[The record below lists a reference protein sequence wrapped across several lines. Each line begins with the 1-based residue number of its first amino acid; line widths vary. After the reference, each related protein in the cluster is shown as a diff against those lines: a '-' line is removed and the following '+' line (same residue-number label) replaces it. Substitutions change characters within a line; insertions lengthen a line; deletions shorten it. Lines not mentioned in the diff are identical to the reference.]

1 MAIMFPS
8 AAGSPS
14 AAFNPS
20 RYYAEIG
27 QTANDIP
34 GSRTMGGR
42 FAGAFRGVY
51 LPILVAIVLLW
62 ALERRRVGA
71 SLRASEGLKL

>member
-8 AAGSPS
+8 AAGAAN

-20 RYYAEIG
+20 RWYAEVG

-34 GSRTMGGR
+34 GSRVSGSLGSSLR
-42 FAGAFRGVY
+42 NLY
-51 LPILVAIVLLW
+51 LPMLVVVVLLW
-62 ALERRRVGA
+62 ALERRRLA
-71 SLRASEGLKL
+71 AMAR